1 MSLNSKLR
9 TGLATAALCVVASVP
24 AFAQSGDA
32 GGGTSNL
39 MFPINLMA
47 APQGGG
53 SGGGGAASGF
63 QDRVRN
69 FERNAPNREQ
79 FTLIGLDSKDGS
91 GHFNA
96 IFGGIPEGA
105 GLSGG
110 LQITSGKSIDGLEL
124 YGAMAFSVRQYQ
136 LYEVGAV
143 VSPGGEGWGAD
154 ARFRY
159 LRRPQDNF
167 FGVGPFSTIE
177 TGVNPTNGLVFGG
190 ETNYDLEQRSYAG
203 TLHYDFTKE
212 LDIGVYVEHKSSSF
226 YEGDDD
232 ADPIITEIYQPYFP
246 GNPDLCFSD
255 PNGSRPIVPG
265 LGGSRYISFG
275 AYLEYDARDHSH
287 GLTKGGYVYARV
299 ASHDSTAD
307 ENDPGYNDFG
317 WVQTTFDVR
326 GYLPL
331 FSDRTSL
338 AGRYFTDL
346 NSRKGASSIPFYSMP
361 RLGGNSSLRGFDTF
375 RFTGSN
381 SALFQLE
388 LRQTVM
394 GFGGDEDR
402 GLDVIFFGDAG
413 QVWGKGYEIPVCP
426 PFATV
431 DPSIGEDFD
440 SDNFEVDGGVGL
452 GVRISKGFGIRFDYA
467 HSNEDDKV
475 RLVFSRGF

>member
-1 MSLNSKLR
+1 MRLSTILPS
-9 TGLATAALCVVASVP
+9 AAAAALCLVAAAP
-24 AFAQSGDA
+24 ALAQD
-32 GGGTSNL
+32 GGRASNV
-39 MFPINLMA
+39 MFPIDIMA

-53 SGGGGAASGF
+53 GGAAAGF
-63 QDRVRN
+63 QDRVRS
-69 FERNAPNREQ
+69 FERNAPNRES

-110 LQITSGKSIDGLEL
+110 LQITSGKSIDNFEL
-124 YGAMAFSVRQYQ
+124 YGAMAFSVRKYQ

-159 LRRPQDNF
+159 LRRPKDNF
-167 FGVGPFSTIE
+167 FGVGPESMVE
-177 TGVNPTNGLVFGG
+177 TGVNPVNGLLFGG
-190 ETNYDLEQRSYAG
+190 ETNYDLEQRSFAG
-203 TLHYDFTKE
+203 TLHYDFTKD
-212 LDIGVYVEHKSSSF
+212 LDIGVYVEHRSHSL

-232 ADPIITEIYQPYFP
+232 GDPSIFAVYQPYYA
-246 GNPDLCFSD
+246 GNPDILFPD

-265 LGGSRYISFG
+265 LQEGTRYISYG
-275 AYLEYDARDHSH
+275 AYLEYDARNNDD

-299 ASHDSTAD
+299 ASHDGTGD
-307 ENDPGYNDFG
+307 DDGTGLHDVG
-317 WVQTTFDVR
+317 WVQTTLDLR

-338 AGRYFTDL
+338 AGRFFTDL
-346 NSRKGASSIPFYSMP
+346 NDPKGGSFIPFYSLP

-381 SALFQLE
+381 SLLFQLE

-394 GFGGDEDR
+394 RFGDDEDK
-402 GLDVIFFGDAG
+402 GLDVIAFGDAG
-413 QVWGKGYEIPVCP
+413 QVWGHGFEVPAGSP
-426 PFATV
+426 LNF
-431 DPSIGEDFD
+431 GEDFD
-440 SDNFEVDGGVGL
+440 SDFFEVDGGVGVA
-452 GVRISKGFGIRFDYA
+452 VRISKGFGIRADYA

-475 RLVFSRGF
+475 RLVFSWGF